1 MLENIENRYKYYYNN
16 LDINTRVEKVEASS
30 KASAKKE
37 KKPERK
43 KMTKADIGGG
53 IDNPFIGKLSCCKKM
68 TKADIG
74 GEMILGLGNYAVVP
88 KNDFTENANAN
99 VIKAHYSGPQVET
112 FVHVA
117 GMGLR

>member
-53 IDNPFIGKLSCCKKM
+53 INNPFIGKLSCCKKM

-74 GEMILGLGNYAVVP
+74 GEMILGLGSYHVIVLQTNI
-88 KNDFTENANAN
+88 AN
-99 VIKAHYSGPQVET
+99 V
-112 FVHVA
+112 
-117 GMGLR
+117 R

>member
-1 MLENIENRYKYYYNN
+1 MLENIENRYKYYSNN

-53 IDNPFIGKLSCCKKM
+53 INNPLIGKRSCCKKM
-68 TKADIG
+68 TKADMG
-74 GEMILGLGNYAVVP
+74 GEMILGLGSYHVIVLQTNI
-88 KNDFTENANAN
+88 AN
-99 VIKAHYSGPQVET
+99 VIQAHYSGPQVET